1 MEKRRKGG
9 ILQKGSGREYYLHET
24 NEKNARREN
33 DRIIMN
39 KKA

>member
-24 NEKNARREN
+24 NEKNAREN